1 MVKKACS
8 FCGRTEKEVKLLI
21 TGLNGY
27 ICEDCT
33 QQAYKIVQQQ
43 DWLREDSKGKADGK
57 KKLKVPKP
65 QEIKSFLDQY
75 VIGLRTRMVW
85 RSRRATSSWWV
96 LPERERR

>member
-1 MVKKACS
+1 M
-8 FCGRTEKEVKLLI
+8 LI

-65 QEIKSFLDQY
+65 QEIKDFLDQY
-75 VIGLRTRMVW
+75 VIGQDQAKRYLSVAVYNHYTRW
-85 RSRRATSSWWV
+85 RSRRATSSWWA
-96 LPERERR
+96 LPERERH